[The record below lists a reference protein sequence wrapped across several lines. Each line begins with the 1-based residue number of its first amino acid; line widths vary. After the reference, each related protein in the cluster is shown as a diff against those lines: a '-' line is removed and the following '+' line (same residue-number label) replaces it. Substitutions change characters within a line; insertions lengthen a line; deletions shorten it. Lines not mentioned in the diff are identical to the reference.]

1 MPIEAG
7 GSFGLDRAGPSAYIK
22 GMTRTIT
29 KFAGLGAVTGAVT
42 LGVLAMMKLN
52 AASLAA
58 GMESVQ
64 GSVYLSSH
72 FCF

>member
-1 MPIEAG
+1 
-7 GSFGLDRAGPSAYIK
+7 
-22 GMTRTIT
+22 MTRTIT

-42 LGVLAMMKLN
+42 LGVLALMKLN

>member
-1 MPIEAG
+1 
-7 GSFGLDRAGPSAYIK
+7 
-22 GMTRTIT
+22 MTLLIA
-29 KFAGLGAVTGAVT
+29 KFAGFGAATGLAAMAV
-42 LGVLAMMKLN
+42 LVLMKLN

>member
-1 MPIEAG
+1 
-7 GSFGLDRAGPSAYIK
+7 
-22 GMTRTIT
+22 MTRTIA
-29 KFAGLGAVTGAVT
+29 KFAGFGVVAGAA
-42 LGVLAMMKLN
+42 VLAVLALMKLN